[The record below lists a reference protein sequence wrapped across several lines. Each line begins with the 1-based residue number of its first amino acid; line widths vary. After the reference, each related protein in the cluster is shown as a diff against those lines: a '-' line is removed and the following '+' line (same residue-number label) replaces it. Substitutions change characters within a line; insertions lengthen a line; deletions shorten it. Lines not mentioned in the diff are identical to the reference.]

1 MKLKINKTSIE
12 IPTADNLTCRQ
23 YLECLEA
30 SKSNDPFIL
39 RYLSIVTGF
48 NYVDVCNANI
58 DITTIQRLIAW
69 IGQIKNFDYF
79 LINQSSQILIK
90 GNLFVSTR
98 KDFDVE
104 RVGVRF
110 LFEAKAAETENSAE
124 LAIYL
129 LVILL
134 TPSFDYDEVEEQ
146 YSKLL
151 EENYIKILSFSA
163 FFLSNYLKTSKKE
176 HKSLIMRVLAWIKN
190 IVQR

>member
-23 YLECLEA
+23 YLECLKATE
-30 SKSNDPFIL
+30 NEFFIL
-39 RYLSIVTGF
+39 KYISIVSGLS
-48 NYVDVCNANI
+48 YSEIANSNI
-58 DITTIQRLIAW
+58 NFTTIQRVNSY
-69 IGQIKNFDYF
+69 IGQLKTFDYM

-129 LVILL
+129 LAILL

-163 FFLSNYLKTSKKE
+163 FFLSNYLKTSKE
-176 HKSLIMRVLAWIKN
+176 GRKSLIMRALAWIKN